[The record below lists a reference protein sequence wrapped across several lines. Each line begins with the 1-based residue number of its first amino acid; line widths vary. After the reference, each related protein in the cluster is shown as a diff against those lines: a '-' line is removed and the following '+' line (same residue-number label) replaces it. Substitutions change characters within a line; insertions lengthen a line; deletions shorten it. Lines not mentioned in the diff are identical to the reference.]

1 MNVSAVPVSIR
12 AARKEGAPPWKMT
25 RKRNRSWD
33 ERKAGLLMI
42 SNKRCAFQQFLSVR
56 MERITKKFL
65 GRACFNQFA
74 CIHDGNII
82 CTFGNDDQIVGDEQD
97 AHAFFMGQG
106 T

>member
-1 MNVSAVPVSIR
+1 
-12 AARKEGAPPWKMT
+12 
-25 RKRNRSWD
+25 
-33 ERKAGLLMI
+33 
-42 SNKRCAFQQFLSVR
+42 

-82 CTFGNDDQIVGDEQD
+82 CTFGNDAQIVGDEQD